1 MFAAQPTLRY
11 GGESSFETLFG
22 GVLSIILVVAF
33 ALIFYSSFV
42 DVLTKINIVA
52 SNDIE
57 VSLLIFRM
65 IPTEHKLSLI

>member
-42 DVLTKINIVA
+42 NVLTKINIIS

-57 VSLLIFRM
+57 VSFLLSRM
-65 IPTEHKLSLI
+65 ILTEHKLSLI